1 MIKSISELLYSI
13 KYCLNMTESLTE
25 SMHSFISK
33 SVISSTPCK
42 KFLASD
48 GISSNNLLLK
58 DQTGKVLLN
67 CKNVNVIKGK
77 IDGIG
82 ISFAITKNL
91 DEYQFLICKY
101 IPALPD
107 HDIFKLKF
115 QKMRLLI
122 TMFINKMVDMLLQ
135 PKINSKVLA
144 DLNKHGNAILLEV
157 SELTHEYRERDK
169 DDRVKYILNKKNMN
183 MINLKM
189 DYFIQFGATEI
200 QINRILL
207 SIYGYDTAES
217 AIE

>member
-1 MIKSISELLYSI
+1 
-13 KYCLNMTESLTE
+13 MTESLTE

-33 SVISSTPCK
+33 SVISPASCK
-42 KFLASD
+42 KFLTSD

-67 CKNVNVIKGK
+67 CKNVNALKDK

-91 DEYQFLICKY
+91 DEYQFLLCNY
-101 IPALPD
+101 IPVLPD
-107 HDIFKLKF
+107 HDVFKLKF

-122 TMFINKMVDMLLQ
+122 TMFINKLVDVLLQ
-135 PKINSKVLA
+135 PNIRAKDLI

-169 DDRVKYILNKKNMN
+169 DDTVKYVLNQKNIDT
-183 MINLKM
+183 INLNT
-189 DYFIQFGATEI
+189 DYFTKFNTTEI
-200 QINRILL
+200 QINKILL
-207 SIYGYDTAES
+207 SIYGYETDEPAVE
-217 AIE
+217 

>member
-1 MIKSISELLYSI
+1 
-13 KYCLNMTESLTE
+13 MTESLTE

-33 SVISSTPCK
+33 SVISSTTCK

-67 CKNVNVIKGK
+67 CKNVNALKGK

-82 ISFAITKNL
+82 VSFAITKNL

-107 HDIFKLKF
+107 HDVFKLKF

-122 TMFINKMVDMLLQ
+122 TMFINKMVDVLLQ

-157 SELTHEYRERDK
+157 SELTHEFRERDK
-169 DDRVKYILNKKNMN
+169 DDSVKYILNKKNMD

-189 DYFIQFGATEI
+189 DYFIQFDATEI

-207 SIYGYDTAES
+207 SIYGYDIADS
-217 AIE
+217 AVE

>member
-1 MIKSISELLYSI
+1 
-13 KYCLNMTESLTE
+13 MTESLTE

-33 SVISSTPCK
+33 SVISSTTCK
-42 KFLASD
+42 KYLASD

-67 CKNVNVIKGK
+67 CKNVNVLKGK

-82 ISFAITKNL
+82 VSFAITKNL

-107 HDIFKLKF
+107 HDMFKLKF

-122 TMFINKMVDMLLQ
+122 TMFINKMVDVLLQ
-135 PKINSKVLA
+135 SKINSKALA

-157 SELTHEYRERDK
+157 SELTHEFRESDK
-169 DDRVKYILNKKNMN
+169 DDRVKYLINEENMD
-183 MINLKM
+183 MLNLKM

-200 QINRILL
+200 QINRILF
-207 SIYGYDTAES
+207 SIYGYDIADS

>member
-1 MIKSISELLYSI
+1 
-13 KYCLNMTESLTE
+13 MTESLTE

-33 SVISSTPCK
+33 SVISSTTCK
-42 KFLASD
+42 KYLASD

-67 CKNVNVIKGK
+67 CKNVNVLKGK

-82 ISFAITKNL
+82 VSFAITKNL

-107 HDIFKLKF
+107 HDTFKLKF

-122 TMFINKMVDMLLQ
+122 TMFINKMVDVLLQ
-135 PKINSKVLA
+135 SKINSKALA

-157 SELTHEYRERDK
+157 SELTHEFRERDK
-169 DDRVKYILNKKNMN
+169 DDRVKYLINEENMD
-183 MINLKM
+183 MLNLKM

-200 QINRILL
+200 QINRILF
-207 SIYGYDTAES
+207 SIYGYDIADS

>member
-1 MIKSISELLYSI
+1 V
-13 KYCLNMTESLTE
+13 TESLTE

-33 SVISSTPCK
+33 SVISPASCK
-42 KFLASD
+42 KFLDSD

-67 CKNVNVIKGK
+67 CKNVNALKSK

-91 DEYQFLICKY
+91 DEYQFLLCKY
-101 IPALPD
+101 IPVLPD
-107 HDIFKLKF
+107 HDVFKLKF

-122 TMFINKMVDMLLQ
+122 TMFINKLVAVLLQ
-135 PKINSKVLA
+135 SNIRAIDLV

-169 DDRVKYILNKKNMN
+169 DDTVKYVLNEKNMDT
-183 MINLKM
+183 INLNM
-189 DYFIQFGATEI
+189 DYFIKFNTTEI
-200 QINRILL
+200 QINKILL
-207 SIYGYDTAES
+207 SIYGYETDES
-217 AIE
+217 AVE

>member
-1 MIKSISELLYSI
+1 
-13 KYCLNMTESLTE
+13 MTESLTE

-33 SVISSTPCK
+33 SVISSTTCK
-42 KFLASD
+42 KYLASD

-67 CKNVNVIKGK
+67 CKNVNVLKGK

-82 ISFAITKNL
+82 VSFAITKNL

-107 HDIFKLKF
+107 HDMFKLKF

-122 TMFINKMVDMLLQ
+122 TMFINKMVDVLLQ
-135 PKINSKVLA
+135 SKINSKALA

-157 SELTHEYRERDK
+157 SELTHEFRERDK
-169 DDRVKYILNKKNMN
+169 DDRVKYLLNEENMD
-183 MINLKM
+183 MLNLKM

-207 SIYGYDTAES
+207 SIYGYDIANS

>member
-1 MIKSISELLYSI
+1 
-13 KYCLNMTESLTE
+13 
-25 SMHSFISK
+25 MHSLVSK
-33 SVISSTPCK
+33 SVISSTACK

-58 DQTGKVLLN
+58 DQSGKVLLN
-67 CKNVNVIKGK
+67 CKNVNVLKGK

-82 ISFAITKNL
+82 VSFAITKNL

-101 IPALPD
+101 IPTLPD
-107 HDIFKLKF
+107 HDVFKLKF

-122 TMFINKMVDMLLQ
+122 ILFINKMVDELLQ
-135 PKINSKVLA
+135 PKINSKVLTE
-144 DLNKHGNAILLEV
+144 LNKHGNAILLEV

-169 DDRVKYILNKKNMN
+169 DDSVTYSFSNKNTDK
-183 MINLKM
+183 INLKM
-189 DYFIQFGATEI
+189 DYFIQFDATEI

-207 SIYGYDTAES
+207 SIYGFDTAES

>member
-1 MIKSISELLYSI
+1 
-13 KYCLNMTESLTE
+13 MTESLTE

-33 SVISSTPCK
+33 SVISSTTCK
-42 KFLASD
+42 KYLASD

-67 CKNVNVIKGK
+67 CKNVNVLKGK

-82 ISFAITKNL
+82 VSFAITKNL

-107 HDIFKLKF
+107 HDMFKLKF

-122 TMFINKMVDMLLQ
+122 TMFINKMVDVLLQ
-135 PKINSKVLA
+135 SKINSKALA

-157 SELTHEYRERDK
+157 SELTHEFRERDK
-169 DDRVKYILNKKNMN
+169 DDRVKYLLNEENMD
-183 MINLKM
+183 MLNLKM

-207 SIYGYDTAES
+207 SIYGYDIADS

>member
-1 MIKSISELLYSI
+1 
-13 KYCLNMTESLTE
+13 MTESLTE

-33 SVISSTPCK
+33 SVISSTTCK
-42 KFLASD
+42 KYLASD

-67 CKNVNVIKGK
+67 CKNVSVLKGK

-82 ISFAITKNL
+82 VSFAITKNL
-91 DEYQFLICKY
+91 DEYQFLICNY

-107 HDIFKLKF
+107 HDMFKLKF

-122 TMFINKMVDMLLQ
+122 TMFINKMVDVLLQ
-135 PKINSKVLA
+135 SKINSKALA

-157 SELTHEYRERDK
+157 SELTHEFRERDQ
-169 DDRVKYILNKKNMN
+169 DDRVKYLLNEENMD
-183 MINLKM
+183 MLNLKM

-207 SIYGYDTAES
+207 SIYGYDIADS

>member
-1 MIKSISELLYSI
+1 
-13 KYCLNMTESLTE
+13 MTESLTE

-42 KFLASD
+42 KFLTSD

-67 CKNVNVIKGK
+67 CKNVNALKGK
-77 IDGIG
+77 IDGVG

-91 DEYQFLICKY
+91 DEYQFLISKY

-107 HDIFKLKF
+107 HNVFKLKF
-115 QKMRLLI
+115 QKVRLLI
-122 TMFINKMVDMLLQ
+122 TMFINKMVDVLLQ
-135 PKINSKVLA
+135 PKINSEVLA

-169 DDRVKYILNKKNMN
+169 DDSVKYILNKKNMN

-189 DYFIQFGATEI
+189 DYFIQFDATEI

-207 SIYGYDTAES
+207 SIYGYDIAES
-217 AIE
+217 TVE

>member
-1 MIKSISELLYSI
+1 
-13 KYCLNMTESLTE
+13 MTENLAE

-33 SVISSTPCK
+33 SVISPASCK

-67 CKNVNVIKGK
+67 CKNVNTLKSK

-91 DEYQFLICKY
+91 DEYQFLLCKY
-101 IPALPD
+101 IPVLAD
-107 HDIFKLKF
+107 HDVFKLKF

-122 TMFINKMVDMLLQ
+122 TMFINKLVDVLLQ
-135 PKINSKVLA
+135 TNIRAKDLV

-169 DDRVKYILNKKNMN
+169 DDTVKYIFNQKNMDT
-183 MINLKM
+183 INLKM
-189 DYFIQFGATEI
+189 DYFIKFNTTEI
-200 QINRILL
+200 QINKILL
-207 SIYGYDTAES
+207 SIYGYETDEPAVE
-217 AIE
+217 

>member
-1 MIKSISELLYSI
+1 
-13 KYCLNMTESLTE
+13 MTESLTE

-33 SVISSTPCK
+33 SVISSTTCK
-42 KFLASD
+42 KYLASD

-67 CKNVNVIKGK
+67 CKNVSVLKGK

-82 ISFAITKNL
+82 VSFAITKNL

-107 HDIFKLKF
+107 HDMFKLKF

-122 TMFINKMVDMLLQ
+122 TMFINKMVDVLLQ
-135 PKINSKVLA
+135 SKINSKALA

-157 SELTHEYRERDK
+157 SELTHEFRERDK
-169 DDRVKYILNKKNMN
+169 DDRVKYLLNEENMD
-183 MINLKM
+183 MLNLKM

-207 SIYGYDTAES
+207 SIYGYDIADS

>member
-1 MIKSISELLYSI
+1 MST
-13 KYCLNMTESLTE
+13 TESLTE
-25 SMHSFISK
+25 SMHSLVSK
-33 SVISSTPCK
+33 SVISSTTCK
-42 KFLASD
+42 KFLDSD

-58 DQTGKVLLN
+58 DQSGKVLLN
-67 CKNVNVIKGK
+67 CKNVNALKGK

-82 ISFAITKNL
+82 VSFAITKNL

-101 IPALPD
+101 IPTLPD
-107 HDIFKLKF
+107 HDVFKLKF

-122 TMFINKMVDMLLQ
+122 ILFINKMVDLLLQ

-144 DLNKHGNAILLEV
+144 ELNKHGNAILLEV

-169 DDRVKYILNKKNMN
+169 DDSVTYSFNNKNTDK
-183 MINLKM
+183 INLKM
-189 DYFIQFGATEI
+189 DYFIQFDATEI

-207 SIYGYDTAES
+207 SIYGFDIAES

>member
-1 MIKSISELLYSI
+1 MST
-13 KYCLNMTESLTE
+13 TESLTE
-25 SMHSFISK
+25 SMHSLVSK
-33 SVISSTPCK
+33 SVISSTTCK
-42 KFLASD
+42 KFLDSD

-58 DQTGKVLLN
+58 DQSGKVLLN
-67 CKNVNVIKGK
+67 CKNVNALKGK

-82 ISFAITKNL
+82 VSFAITKNL

-101 IPALPD
+101 IPTLPD
-107 HDIFKLKF
+107 HDVFKLKF

-122 TMFINKMVDMLLQ
+122 ILFINKMVDVLLQ

-144 DLNKHGNAILLEV
+144 ELNKHGNAILLEV

-169 DDRVKYILNKKNMN
+169 DDSVTYSFNNKNTDK
-183 MINLKM
+183 INLKM
-189 DYFIQFGATEI
+189 DYFIQFDATEI

-207 SIYGYDTAES
+207 SIYGFDIAES

>member
-1 MIKSISELLYSI
+1 
-13 KYCLNMTESLTE
+13 MTESLTE

-33 SVISSTPCK
+33 SVISSTTCK
-42 KFLASD
+42 KYLASD

-67 CKNVNVIKGK
+67 CKNVSVLKGK

-82 ISFAITKNL
+82 VSFAITKNL
-91 DEYQFLICKY
+91 DEYQFLICNY

-107 HDIFKLKF
+107 HDMFKLKF

-122 TMFINKMVDMLLQ
+122 TMFINKMVGVLLQ
-135 PKINSKVLA
+135 SKINPKALA

-157 SELTHEYRERDK
+157 SELTHEFRERDQ
-169 DDRVKYILNKKNMN
+169 DDRVKYLLNEENMD
-183 MINLKM
+183 MLNLKM

-207 SIYGYDTAES
+207 SIYGYDIADS

>member
-1 MIKSISELLYSI
+1 
-13 KYCLNMTESLTE
+13 MTESLTE

-33 SVISSTPCK
+33 SVISSTSCK
-42 KFLASD
+42 KFLTSD

-67 CKNVNVIKGK
+67 CKNVNALKGK

-101 IPALPD
+101 IPALAD
-107 HDIFKLKF
+107 NDVFKLKF
-115 QKMRLLI
+115 QKVRLLI
-122 TMFINKMVDMLLQ
+122 TMFINRMVEVLLQ

-169 DDRVKYILNKKNMN
+169 DDSVKYILNKKNMDL
-183 MINLKM
+183 INLKM
-189 DYFIQFGATEI
+189 DYFIQFDATEI

-207 SIYGYDTAES
+207 SIYGYDVAES
-217 AIE
+217 AVE

>member
-1 MIKSISELLYSI
+1 
-13 KYCLNMTESLTE
+13 MTESLTE

-42 KFLASD
+42 KFLTSD

-67 CKNVNVIKGK
+67 CKNVNALKGK
-77 IDGIG
+77 IDGVG

-91 DEYQFLICKY
+91 DEYQFLISKY

-107 HDIFKLKF
+107 HNVFKLKF
-115 QKMRLLI
+115 QKVRLLI
-122 TMFINKMVDMLLQ
+122 TMFINKMVDVLLQ
-135 PKINSKVLA
+135 PRINSKVLA

-169 DDRVKYILNKKNMN
+169 DDSVKYILNKKNMN

-189 DYFIQFGATEI
+189 DYFIQFDATEI

-207 SIYGYDTAES
+207 SIYGYDIAES
-217 AIE
+217 AVE

>member
-1 MIKSISELLYSI
+1 
-13 KYCLNMTESLTE
+13 MTESLTE

-33 SVISSTPCK
+33 SVISSTTCK
-42 KFLASD
+42 KYLASD

-67 CKNVNVIKGK
+67 CKNVNVLKGK

-82 ISFAITKNL
+82 VSFAITKNL

-107 HDIFKLKF
+107 HDMFKLKF

-122 TMFINKMVDMLLQ
+122 TMFINKMVDVLLQ
-135 PKINSKVLA
+135 SKINSKALA

-157 SELTHEYRERDK
+157 SELTHEFRERDQ
-169 DDRVKYILNKKNMN
+169 DDRVKYLLNEENMD
-183 MINLKM
+183 MLNLKM

-207 SIYGYDTAES
+207 SIYGYDIADS

>member
-1 MIKSISELLYSI
+1 
-13 KYCLNMTESLTE
+13 MTENLAE

-33 SVISSTPCK
+33 SVISPASCK

-67 CKNVNVIKGK
+67 CKNVNALKSK

-91 DEYQFLICKY
+91 DEYQFLLCKY
-101 IPALPD
+101 IPVLAD
-107 HDIFKLKF
+107 HDVFKLKF

-122 TMFINKMVDMLLQ
+122 TMFINKLVDVLLQ
-135 PKINSKVLA
+135 TNIRAKDLV

-169 DDRVKYILNKKNMN
+169 DDTVKYIFNQKNMDT
-183 MINLKM
+183 INLKM
-189 DYFIQFGATEI
+189 DYFIKFNTTEI
-200 QINRILL
+200 QINKILL
-207 SIYGYDTAES
+207 SIYGYETDEPAVE
-217 AIE
+217 